1 MRIIGG
7 KFGGHRL
14 KAPKGLDTRPTLD
27 PHKETLFNILDHSL
41 TVELRGVLDLFAGSG
56 SLGFEALS
64 RGASFAVFIENDKAA
79 LEVIRENGNS
89 LKLHEDKEFFIVTE
103 KNLSKWKAE
112 LARLQKTSLQGQT
125 FSHFFCD
132 PPYGKN
138 LGQKAFE
145 ALNAPRENS
154 NLFSLESL
162 WIQESA
168 KEDPLLVIKKFQN
181 WSLKKTKEMGG
192 TRIDFYQ
199 FAQESP

>member
-1 MRIIGG
+1 VRIIGG

-41 TVELRGVLDLFAGSG
+41 NLEFGGVLDLFAGSG

-64 RGASFAVFIENDKAA
+64 RGASFVVFVENSDAAIET
-79 LEVIRENGNS
+79 IRENANS
-89 LKLHEDKEFFIVTE
+89 LKLQEDQDFFIIAE

-112 LARLQKTSLQGQT
+112 LARFQKNYIQGQT

-138 LGQKAFE
+138 WGQKAFE
-145 ALNAPRENS
+145 ALNAPRENTQ
-154 NLFSLESL
+154 LFSVEAL

-181 WSLKKTKEMGG
+181 WSLKKIKEMGG
-192 TRIDFYQ
+192 TRIEFFHYIQ
-199 FAQESP
+199 G